1 VSIYEFLINFG
12 ANSIARLVFVME
24 AQFVFFE
31 PRTEFLSIMAASQGL
46 SCVEFGSYL
55 KNCLR

>member
-1 VSIYEFLINFG
+1 MNFG

-31 PRTEFLSIMAASQGL
+31 LRTEFLSIMMP
-46 SCVEFGSYL
+46 SYPV
-55 KNCLR
+55 